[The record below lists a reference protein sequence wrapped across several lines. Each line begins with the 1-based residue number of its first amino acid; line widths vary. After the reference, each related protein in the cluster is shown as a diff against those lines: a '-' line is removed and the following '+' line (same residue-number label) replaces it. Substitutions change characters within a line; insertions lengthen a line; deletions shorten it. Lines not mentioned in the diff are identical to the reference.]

1 MVMART
7 GPLTLA
13 CALAALVALA
23 VPGTAFAHATLESSS
38 PGRGDQL
45 RRAPELVELRF
56 SEPIEVSFGAVR
68 VYDAR
73 GERVDRGPTSHPD
86 GRGDAVAVNLRRGLA
101 KGVYTVTYRV
111 ISADSHPVAGGLT
124 FTVGTGGPA
133 PAATVD
139 DLIDA
144 GGAGPVTEG
153 AFGAVRALAYVAIA
167 LAVGGFAFA
176 AAVWRPALRGVAG
189 AGRSWQEAGE
199 AFAGRA
205 RAIGLAAAGLGVAT
219 SALGIVLQGATADA
233 TSFWSALDPTVVG
246 SVLDT
251 RFGTVWALRLLAWL
265 AVGALLALP
274 AARLRPAE
282 LRPAS
287 LGATGLALGAGVR
300 PLAVGIAVTLLAFLC
315 LTPALAG
322 HPSTLDPSWL
332 LVPANALHVAA
343 MAIWVGGIGMLLLAL
358 PAATGRLESADRT
371 RLLAAAVTRF
381 STVALFAVA
390 ALVAS
395 GVAQAIPELES
406 LSDFLDTGFGRA
418 LLAKIVLL
426 LALIGLGAWN
436 RGRAQPRLAVL
447 AIAGAPPGRTGLEL
461 RRTLRTEAALMAAVL
476 GVTAALVAYAPP
488 AGGGGGAHT
497 PFSASE
503 DLGPAR
509 MELTVDP
516 ARAGDNEVH
525 VYLLNRRTGGQF
537 DRVKELDMEAALPEN
552 GIGPLHLPADKAGPG
567 HYVVRRTQLAP
578 AGDWRLEVSARVSEF
593 NLYEKTVEVP
603 IK

>member
-176 AAVWRPALRGVAG
+176 AGVWRPALRGVAG

-233 TSFWSALDPTVVG
+233 TSFWSAVDPTVVG
-246 SVLDT
+246 GVLDT
-251 RFGTVWALRLLAWL
+251 RFGTVWGLRLLAWL

-287 LGATGLALGAGVR
+287 LGATGLALGAGAR
-300 PLAVGIAVTLLAFLC
+300 PLAIGIAATLLAFLC

-322 HPSTLDPSWL
+322 HASTVDPSWL
-332 LVPANALHVAA
+332 LVPAAALHVAA
-343 MAIWVGGIGMLLLAL
+343 MAIWVGGIAMLLLAL

-406 LSDFLDTGFGRA
+406 LSDFLDTAFGRA

-426 LALIGLGAWN
+426 LTLIGLGAWN
-436 RGRAQPRLAVL
+436 RERAQPRLAVL
-447 AIAGAPPGRTGLEL
+447 AIAGAPTGRTGLEL
-461 RRTLRTEAALMAAVL
+461 RRTLRTEAALMAVVL

-488 AGGGGGAHT
+488 AAGGGGAHT

-503 DLGPAR
+503 NLGPAR

-578 AGDWRLEVSARVSEF
+578 AGDWRLDVSARVSEF
-593 NLYEKTVEVP
+593 DLYETTVEVP